1 MKGDDFGLYPLGYLG
16 KIVFIFDKQKDDL
29 LDYIIYLIY
38 RFFEFL
44 FYLFPKFLIKPI
56 LHFIAYL
63 AHLFAK
69 KHNRIAKVNLDLA
82 FGKTKTEEEKIKII
96 KSSLRNIV
104 YNLYEFITI
113 QRETLKEME
122 SKAIIENE
130 EVILKLI
137 EEKKRIIIVT
147 GHYGCWEFLIPFV
160 AAKYKPMTVTVRPMN
175 NKYINNIYEKARD
188 RYNLSICEKKGAAK
202 CIIKALKND
211 RMVAMTID
219 QNLDRRNN
227 AVDVS
232 FFEHKATQVDSPV
245 RLATKL
251 NTVILPVFIIR
262 DDFEKYKIVFKD
274 PIEVKQNMNENE
286 LKNLSQ
292 ELSNILEDQIRSKP
306 DDWFWQHR
314 RWKMY
319 YPEIYK

>member
-1 MKGDDFGLYPLGYLG
+1 
-16 KIVFIFDKQKDDL
+16 
-29 LDYIIYLIY
+29 
-38 RFFEFL
+38 
-44 FYLFPKFLIKPI
+44 
-56 LHFIAYL
+56 
-63 AHLFAK
+63 
-69 KHNRIAKVNLDLA
+69 
-82 FGKTKTEEEKIKII
+82 
-96 KSSLRNIV
+96 
-104 YNLYEFITI
+104 
-113 QRETLKEME
+113 ME
-122 SKAIIENE
+122 RKAIIENE

-137 EEKKRIIIVT
+137 EEKKKIIIVT

-160 AAKYKPMTVTVRPMN
+160 AAKYKPMTVTIRPMN

-219 QNLDRRNN
+219 QNLDRRNS

-251 NTVILPVFIIR
+251 NAVILPVFIIR
-262 DDFEKYKIVFKD
+262 DDFEKYEIIFKE
-274 PIEVKQNMNENE
+274 PIEVKQNMNEAE
-286 LKNLSQ
+286 IQSMSQNLSD
-292 ELSNILEDQIRSKP
+292 ILEEQIRSKP